1 MLAHIPNRARNTTR
15 RNLETCFPNQD
26 KTEILALT
34 RESLIH
40 TACTALEMGIAWI
53 APIEKTLGL
62 IISNE
67 GYDKYRADVDGD
79 RGVILLAPHLSNW
92 EVFGFFASE
101 GVAANFMYQPPRS
114 HGLDRLL
121 RQARSRNGVKM
132 APTNK
137 RGVAQLLAAL
147 KNGEM
152 VGILPDQVPADESGV
167 FANFFEEPA
176 LTMTLVS
183 KLVQRTGAKVYC
195 GYARRLRRG
204 EGFCAVFREADPA
217 IYSSNL
223 EESVQGLNNSVEN
236 AVLEAVS
243 QYQWEYKRFRR
254 RPDNSEFY
262 S

>member
-1 MLAHIPNRARNTTR
+1 
-15 RNLETCFPNQD
+15 
-26 KTEILALT
+26 
-34 RESLIH
+34 
-40 TACTALEMGIAWI
+40 MGIAWI

-114 HGLDRLL
+114 NGLDRLL